1 MKILFICKYNRF
13 RSQIAEAY
21 FRKINKDKSIKS
33 YSAGVIMGTFIA
45 QSVKKIGKKLGI
57 KLNGKPKGISEKLL
71 NGIDLLVIV
80 ANDVPEQVFESSA
93 RKLIK
98 WNIPDTSQNDLSNIE
113 RISRMIMKKVDE
125 LNEILKKPL
134 RIATTRRLCETKQR
148 FAKH

>member
-1 MKILFICKYNRF
+1 
-13 RSQIAEAY
+13 
-21 FRKINKDKSIKS
+21 
-33 YSAGVIMGTFIA
+33 MGTFIA

-57 KLNGKPKGISEKLL
+57 KLNRKPKGISEKLL

-125 LNEILKKPL
+125 LNEILKRPL
-134 RIATTRRLCETKQR
+134 RIG